1 MTTQALVDFV
11 KNLPLSINPYEATAE
26 KIKQETRI
34 AKPVLW
40 GLILRRI
47 IAVNFLVLCGQA
59 IVILWLRKKA
69 NKLHFFRRNKL
80 GLIHVEML
88 NELVLLMCIFSL
100 LSFIDLITQELA
112 EQDLISFSSKL
123 VLQICKFPFTAAV
136 AWCKS
141 SSFLLLNFIQTVEL
155 CTDDIRDPC
164 QNNAPKSLNGILVAF
179 MFTPGALLMWVSVD
193 GAGALKA
200 IEDNSRKVIVLL
212 LQSAPTYRPGNY
224 SYLSVVEIV
233 QPLAAIAPYKK
244 RFAYDTRFMLYI
256 FLVQHS
262 LIAVI
267 YLPLFIIVLRSLRRQ
282 IPPMELPEKGLAGDP
297 TTKKRN
303 AIDRV
308 RKRLIKHAFLVY
320 LQEILYYPPVLYE
333 LLAPTRKVS
342 QFSDPTWI
350 LVEQVGVHGPTA
362 IIGNIILA
370 FLIQNA
376 WETHKKN
383 LKISIAAAEIH
394 PELVP
399 EREKSHKGFTSSC
412 S

>member
-1 MTTQALVDFV
+1 
-11 KNLPLSINPYEATAE
+11 
-26 KIKQETRI
+26 
-34 AKPVLW
+34 
-40 GLILRRI
+40 
-47 IAVNFLVLCGQA
+47 
-59 IVILWLRKKA
+59 
-69 NKLHFFRRNKL
+69 
-80 GLIHVEML
+80 
-88 NELVLLMCIFSL
+88 
-100 LSFIDLITQELA
+100 
-112 EQDLISFSSKL
+112 
-123 VLQICKFPFTAAV
+123 
-136 AWCKS
+136 
-141 SSFLLLNFIQTVEL
+141 
-155 CTDDIRDPC
+155 
-164 QNNAPKSLNGILVAF
+164 

-282 IPPMELPEKGLAGDP
+282 IPPMELPEK
-297 TTKKRN
+297 
-303 AIDRV
+303 
-308 RKRLIKHAFLVY
+308 VY

>member
-1 MTTQALVDFV
+1 
-11 KNLPLSINPYEATAE
+11 
-26 KIKQETRI
+26 
-34 AKPVLW
+34 
-40 GLILRRI
+40 
-47 IAVNFLVLCGQA
+47 
-59 IVILWLRKKA
+59 
-69 NKLHFFRRNKL
+69 
-80 GLIHVEML
+80 
-88 NELVLLMCIFSL
+88 
-100 LSFIDLITQELA
+100 
-112 EQDLISFSSKL
+112 
-123 VLQICKFPFTAAV
+123 
-136 AWCKS
+136 
-141 SSFLLLNFIQTVEL
+141 
-155 CTDDIRDPC
+155 
-164 QNNAPKSLNGILVAF
+164 
-179 MFTPGALLMWVSVD
+179 MWVSVD